1 MHLAPF
7 MAKLWKLA
15 EQRVCE
21 AGPRTGPGEHA
32 PLTALKGEGVRVA
45 ASLSWSPPRLMRSR
59 PAISLAVS
67 ASLALGSGAAAP
79 AALAE
84 DGLAMPTAPSGV
96 SIKVGQADAFSR
108 IEFDAVQPRSARRDG
123 QDLVLQFGQVAAPN
137 LSLLR
142 VDPPRYLKTAST
154 RQTAGGLELRL
165 TLAPGVEAKLG
176 RADGGAYVNLAP
188 GASATAPADQTPDRK
203 VDPVPA
209 SGVVKMHAQL
219 QHGVLSL
226 RFDWRSPVGAAV
238 FRRGEAIWLVFDAH
252 AKVDLSEA
260 PAGLPQARRIELV
273 PTTHVTALR
282 ILAPDGVAASV
293 DAQGAAW
300 TLSLGAVSAKPS
312 SPVTVKPEAGGL
324 AVQLAGAT
332 GVFWLDD
339 PAVGDRLAVVTAL
352 APVKGVA
359 VPRRLVDADI
369 LASAQGLA
377 LSPLAQDLSV
387 VSDGDVVRIGR
398 PGGLQLSAQAP
409 QIARVPLTLPQP
421 AALPGLVDFDGWSKT
436 GQGGF
441 MARYETLLQG
451 ASDEGAKGKDAPL
464 QARFGFARFL
474 VGSQLAFEAIGVL
487 DLMAKTDPQVTATPE
502 FRGLRGAARVMA
514 GRYKD
519 AQADFS
525 SPALSS
531 DPSSALWRSYA
542 AAKLGDAAGARQ
554 AFAEGRGV
562 LGQFAPVWRER
573 FLEAQGAAAL
583 AGGDLASARNILQV
597 VQTLKPAGVD
607 GDRLQLDLA
616 RLAQATGQPDQAL
629 PLFAAA
635 EASPYGGVSAPALLY
650 ATEMQQGRDRI
661 SPADAMATLG
671 SIRFRWRGDGTELE
685 AARALGRLYIAQGRY
700 RDALEALRASQ
711 TASAEL
717 PAAAA
722 VQGDLGSAFRSLFL
736 GGGADGLPPIQALA
750 LFLDFKDLTPVGADG
765 DAMVRKLAR
774 RLVDVDLL
782 DQAAELLK
790 YQADNRLDGVAR
802 AEVDTDLALIQ
813 VMNRQPEAA
822 LDALNG
828 SRTTLL
834 PSALQSQRRV
844 IQSRALSALGRY
856 DDALEILDTDASPDA
871 RAARA
876 EALWRKRDWPQAGK
890 LMEVAL
896 GDRFKSAAPLDDLE
910 QAELLRAAIAYS
922 LAGDEA
928 GLDRLRT
935 RYGVQAGGA
944 KDAAL
949 LKVALAGPQAG
960 FGAADYGRAGSE
972 ADTFATWVAAMKAR
986 LMASGLAKA

>member
-1 MHLAPF
+1 
-7 MAKLWKLA
+7 
-15 EQRVCE
+15 
-21 AGPRTGPGEHA
+21 
-32 PLTALKGEGVRVA
+32 
-45 ASLSWSPPRLMRSR
+45 MRSR

-79 AALAE
+79 IALAA
-84 DGLAMPTAPSGV
+84 DASAPPEAAGGGV

-123 QDLVLQFGQVAAPN
+123 QDLVLQFGRVAAPN

-142 VDPPRYLKTAST
+142 VDPPRYLKTATT
-154 RQTAGGLELRL
+154 RQTAAGLELRL
-165 TLAPGVEAKLG
+165 TLAQGVEAKVG

-188 GASATAPADQTPDRK
+188 AASAPVPADQTPERK
-203 VDPVPA
+203 LDPVPA
-209 SGVVKMHAQL
+209 SGVVKMHAEL
-219 QHGVLSL
+219 EHAVLAL
-226 RFDWRSPVGAAV
+226 RFDWRAPVGAAV
-238 FRRGEAIWLVFDAH
+238 FRRGAAVWLVFDAH
-252 AKVDLSEA
+252 AKLDLSEA
-260 PAGLPQARRIELV
+260 PAGLPQARRIEV
-273 PTTHVTALR
+273 VSAPNVTALR
-282 ILAPDGVAASV
+282 ILAPEGVPVSAS
-293 DAQGAAW
+293 AQGASW
-300 TLSLGAVSAKPS
+300 TVSLGAVSATS
-312 SPVTVKPEAGGL
+312 STPVTVKPEAGGL
-324 AVQLAGAT
+324 AAQLAGAT

-352 APVKGVA
+352 GPAKGVA
-359 VPRRLVDADI
+359 APRRLVDADI
-369 LASAQGLA
+369 LASVQGLA
-377 LSPLAQDLSV
+377 LSPLAQDLTV

-398 PGGLQLSAQAP
+398 PSGLQLSGAAPTQA
-409 QIARVPLTLPQP
+409 ARIPLGLPQP
-421 AALPGLVDFDGWSKT
+421 TALPALIDFEGWSKT

-441 MARYETLLQG
+441 VARYESLLQG
-451 ASDEGAKGKDAPL
+451 ASDEGAKGKGASL

-474 VGSQLAFEAIGVL
+474 IGSQLAFEAIGVL

-531 DPSSALWRSYA
+531 DPSSALWRGYA
-542 AAKLGDAAGARQ
+542 AAKLGDAPGARQ

-562 LGQFAPVWRER
+562 LGQVAPVWRER
-573 FLEAQGAAAL
+573 FLEAQGAADL
-583 AGGDLASARNILQV
+583 ATGDLAGSRNTLQG
-597 VQTLKPAGVD
+597 VQALKPESVD
-607 GDRLQLDLA
+607 GDRLKLDLA
-616 RLAQATGQPDQAL
+616 RLAQATGQPDRAL
-629 PLFAAA
+629 PLYAAA

-650 ATEMQQGRDRI
+650 ATEMQQGRGRI
-661 SPADAMATLG
+661 GPADAMATLG

-711 TASAEL
+711 TASAEA
-717 PAAAA
+717 PAAAG

-736 GGGADGLPPIQALA
+736 DGGADGLPPIQALA
-750 LFLDFKDLTPVGADG
+750 LFFDFKDLTPVGADG

-822 LDALNG
+822 LDALNA

-834 PSALQSQRRV
+834 PGELQSRRRA
-844 IQSRALSALGRY
+844 IQSRALTALGRY
-856 DDALEILDTDASPDA
+856 DDALEILDADASPDA

-876 EALWRKRDWPQAGK
+876 EALWRKRDWPAAGK
-890 LMEVAL
+890 SMELAL
-896 GDRFKSAAPLDDLE
+896 GDRFKSGAPLADLE
-910 QAELLRAAIAYS
+910 QTELLRAAIAYS
-922 LAGDEA
+922 LAGDES
-928 GLDRLRT
+928 GLGRLRT
-935 RYGVQAGGA
+935 RYGVQAGAA

-960 FGAADYGRAGSE
+960 FGAGEYGRAGSE
-972 ADTFATWVAAMKAR
+972 ADTFAAWVAAMKAR
-986 LMASGLAKA
+986 LMAAELTKA

>member
-1 MHLAPF
+1 M
-7 MAKLWKLA
+7 
-15 EQRVCE
+15 
-21 AGPRTGPGEHA
+21 
-32 PLTALKGEGVRVA
+32 
-45 ASLSWSPPRLMRSR
+45 
-59 PAISLAVS
+59 S
-67 ASLALGSGAAAP
+67 ASLALGSGGAAP
-79 AALAE
+79 EALAA
-84 DGLAMPTAPSGV
+84 DTPVAPDAPGGV
-96 SIKVGQADAFSR
+96 SIKVGQAEAFSR

-142 VDPPRYLKTAST
+142 VDPPGYLKTAST
-154 RQTAGGLELRL
+154 RQTAAGLELRL
-165 TLAPGVEAKLG
+165 TLAQGVEAKVG
-176 RADGGAYVNLAP
+176 RADGGTYVNLAP
-188 GASATAPADQTPDRK
+188 GASPPAPADQTPDRK

-209 SGVVKMHAQL
+209 SGVVKMHAEL
-219 QHGVLSL
+219 EHGVLAL
-226 RFDWRSPVGAAV
+226 RFDWRAPVGAAV
-238 FRRGEAIWLVFDAH
+238 FRRGEAVWLMFDAH
-252 AKVDLSEA
+252 AKLDLSEA
-260 PAGLPQARRIELV
+260 PSGLPQARRIELV
-273 PTTHVTALR
+273 SAPNVTALR
-282 ILAPDGVAASV
+282 ILAPEGVVAGAS
-293 DAQGAAW
+293 AQGASW
-300 TLSLGAVSAKPS
+300 TVSLASPSPRAVSAPRS

-324 AVQLAGAT
+324 AAQLAGAT

-352 APVKGVA
+352 GPAKGVA
-359 VPRRLVDADI
+359 APRRLVDADI
-369 LASAQGLA
+369 LASVQGLA
-377 LSPLAQDLSV
+377 LSPLAQDLTV

-398 PGGLQLSAQAP
+398 PGGLQLSAAAPAQA
-409 QIARVPLTLPQP
+409 ARIPLGLPQP
-421 AALPGLVDFDGWSKT
+421 AALPALIDFDGWSRT

-441 MARYETLLQG
+441 VARYEALLQG

-487 DLMAKTDPQVTATPE
+487 DLMARTDPQVTATPE

-525 SPALSS
+525 APALAS
-531 DPSSALWRSYA
+531 DPSSALWRGYA
-542 AAKLGDAAGARQ
+542 AARLGDAAGARQ

-562 LGQFAPVWRER
+562 LGQVAPVWRER

-583 AGGDLASARNILQV
+583 ASGDLAAARNTLQG
-597 VQTLKPAGVD
+597 VQALKPQGVD

-616 RLAQATGQPDQAL
+616 RLAQATGQPDAAL
-629 PLFAAA
+629 PLYASA

-661 SPADAMATLG
+661 GPADAMATLA

-711 TASAEL
+711 TASAEA
-717 PAAAA
+717 PAAAG
-722 VQGDLGSAFRSLFL
+722 VQADLGSAFRSLFL
-736 GGGADGLPPIQALA
+736 DGSADGLPPIQALA
-750 LFLDFKDLTPVGADG
+750 LFFDFKDLTPVGADG
-765 DAMVRKLAR
+765 DAMVRRLAR

-822 LDALNG
+822 LDALNA

-834 PSALQSQRRV
+834 PAELQSRRRA
-844 IQSRALSALGRY
+844 IQSRALTALGRY
-856 DDALEILDTDASPDA
+856 DDALEILDADASPDA
-871 RAARA
+871 RTARA
-876 EALWRKRDWPQAGK
+876 EALWRKRDWPAAGK
-890 LMEVAL
+890 SMELAL
-896 GDRFKSAAPLDDLE
+896 GDRFRSGVPLADLE
-910 QAELLRAAIAYS
+910 ETELLRAAIAYS

-928 GLDRLRT
+928 GLGRLRS
-935 RYGVQAGGA
+935 RYGVQAGAG

-960 FGAADYGRAGSE
+960 FGAGEYGRAGSE
-972 ADTFATWVAAMKAR
+972 ADTFAAWVAAMKVR
-986 LMASGLAKA
+986 LMAAGLAKA